1 MAQTNAKTKKT
12 KASSPGLSDE
22 QLPEVLA
29 LIKQSKTVELK
40 VTVPEGTYRSTA
52 LALGIDAL
60 QAQLRQVV
68 FFDTPDLALNKSG
81 VVVRARRSQGGADD
95 TVIKLR
101 PVVPSDLAAEL
112 RELKAECAGVSP

>member
-1 MAQTNAKTKKT
+1 M
-12 KASSPGLSDE
+12 
-22 QLPEVLA
+22 LA
-29 LIKQSKTVELK
+29 LIKQSKTVDLK
-40 VTVPEGTYRSTA
+40 VTVPEGSYRSTA

-101 PVVPSDLAAEL
+101 PVVPERTCPASCGRYPSSASRSTRFRAAL
-112 RELKAECAGVSP
+112 SAQRPSRAN